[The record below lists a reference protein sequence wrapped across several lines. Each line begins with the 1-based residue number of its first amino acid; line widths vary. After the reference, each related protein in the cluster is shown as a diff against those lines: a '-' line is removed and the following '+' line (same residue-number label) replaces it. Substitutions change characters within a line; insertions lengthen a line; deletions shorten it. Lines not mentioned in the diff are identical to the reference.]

1 MSAELR
7 GIEGLLA
14 TRIGLD
20 PIAVGSHLILRAA
33 QRRMTELGLDD
44 LGEYERRLSQS
55 ELELQELIEEVVVP
69 ESWFF
74 RDERPFHWLREYVRE
89 RWLNDLS
96 RPTLRVLSLP
106 CAGGEEPYS
115 IALTLLDLGLPA
127 GRFRIDAVDVS
138 LGRLTIAR
146 RAVYSA
152 NAFRGPDL
160 SYWARSFREHPQ
172 GYELDP
178 TVRATVRFIQAS
190 VLDPRLLEGSPPY
203 DVLFCRNLLIYL
215 GASARACVLAAIDR
229 LLAADGVLFIGHAD
243 RLDWAGAEPRFTAV
257 GDPGCFAYQREA
269 RGSVSVDQARPQLAP
284 PPMLGLIASSGVSNG
299 EGVAPPVDPRAIV
312 PRTDD
317 SARAVENLS
326 LPVVQPLSLLDR
338 AAELANL
345 GRFDEA
351 IAACERHL
359 QQKSPSAPAYY
370 LMGMICQAA
379 GDRPRAEECFKKTVY
394 LDPRH
399 DEALLALA
407 LLAERRGDHEAAA
420 GFRRRAERI
429 AIMTREREGERK

>member
-7 GIEGLLA
+7 GIEELLA

-20 PIAVGSHLILRAA
+20 PIAVGSHLVLRAA
-33 QRRMTELGLDD
+33 RRRMKELGLDD
-44 LGEYERRLSQS
+44 LGEYKRRLSQS
-55 ELELQELIEEVVVP
+55 ELEVQELIEEVVVP

-89 RWLNDLS
+89 RWLSDLL
-96 RPTLRVLSLP
+96 RPPLRALSLP

-127 GRFRIDAVDVS
+127 RRFRIDAVDVS

-160 SYWARSFREHPQ
+160 SYLARSFREHPQ

-178 TVRATVRFIQAS
+178 KVRATVQFVQAS
-190 VLDPRLLEGSPPY
+190 VLDPRLLEGTAPY

-229 LLAADGVLFIGHAD
+229 LLAPDGVLFIGHAD
-243 RLDWAGAEPRFTAV
+243 RFDWAGAEPKFTPV
-257 GDPGCFAYQREA
+257 GDPGCFAYQRKA
-269 RGSVSVDQARPQLAP
+269 RGSVGVVVSVDQARPQLAP
-284 PPMLGLIASSGVSNG
+284 PPPMPSMIASSSV
-299 EGVAPPVDPRAIV
+299 R
-312 PRTDD
+312 DD
-317 SARAVENLS
+317 SAIAVDDKP
-326 LPVVQPLSLLDR
+326 LPVDKPLSLLDR
-338 AAELANL
+338 AAELANI

-359 QQKSPSAPAYY
+359 QQKSPSASAYY
-370 LMGMICQAA
+370 LLGMIRQAA
-379 GDRPRAEECFKKTVY
+379 GDRPRAEDCFRKAVY

-407 LLAERRGDHEAAA
+407 LLAERHGDHVAAA

-429 AIMTREREGERK
+429 ATTTAERGELR

>member
-1 MSAELR
+1 MADELR
-7 GIEGLLA
+7 GIEKLLA

-20 PIAVGSHLILRAA
+20 PIAVGLPLILRASR
-33 QRRMTELGLDD
+33 RRMKELGLED

-74 RDERPFHWLREYVRE
+74 RDERPFHWLRDYVRE
-89 RWLNDLS
+89 RWLTDLS
-96 RPTLRVLSLP
+96 RPPLRVLSLP

-115 IALTLLDLGLPA
+115 ITLTLLDLGLPA
-127 GRFRIDAVDVS
+127 RRFRIDAVDVS
-138 LGRLTIAR
+138 LKRLTIAR
-146 RAVYSA
+146 RGVYSA

-160 SYWARSFREHPQ
+160 SYRARSFREHPQ

-215 GASARACVLAAIDR
+215 DASARANVLAAIDR

-243 RLDWAGAEPRFTAV
+243 RLNWAGAEPRFTAV
-257 GDPGCFAYQREA
+257 GDPGCFAYQRGA
-269 RGSVSVDQARPQLAP
+269 RGRVRVNPPQPQLGP
-284 PPMLGLIASSGVSNG
+284 PPSMLSLIVPSDVSDG
-299 EGVAPPVDPRAIV
+299 EEATPPVEPRAIF

-317 SARAVENLS
+317 SARIVEDLS
-326 LPVVQPLSLLDR
+326 LPVVSPLSFLDR
-338 AAELANL
+338 AAALANL

-359 QQKSPSAPAYY
+359 QQKGPSAAAYY
-370 LMGMICQAA
+370 LLGMICQAA
-379 GDRPRAEECFKKTVY
+379 GARPRAEECFKKTVY

-407 LLAERRGDHEAAA
+407 LLAERRGDHNAAA

-429 AIMTREREGERK
+429 ATMTGVEGERK

>member
-1 MSAELR
+1 MK
-7 GIEGLLA
+7 
-14 TRIGLD
+14 
-20 PIAVGSHLILRAA
+20 
-33 QRRMTELGLDD
+33 ELGLDD
-44 LGEYERRLSQS
+44 LVEYERRLSQS

-74 RDERPFHWLREYVRE
+74 RDERPFHWLREYVRK
-89 RWLNDLS
+89 RWLRDLL
-96 RPTLRVLSLP
+96 RPPLRALSLP

-127 GRFRIDAVDVS
+127 RRFRIDAVDVS
-138 LGRLTIAR
+138 LGRLAIAR

-160 SYWARSFREHPQ
+160 SYRARSFREHPQ
-172 GYELDP
+172 GYELDLN
-178 TVRATVRFIQAS
+178 VRATVQFIQAS
-190 VLDPRLLEGSPPY
+190 VLDPRLLEGTAPY

-229 LLAADGVLFIGHAD
+229 LLAPDGVLFIGHAD
-243 RLDWAGAEPRFTAV
+243 RFDWAGAEPKFTPV
-257 GDPGCFAYQREA
+257 GDPGCFAYQRKA
-269 RGSVSVDQARPQLAP
+269 RGSAGVVVSVDQARPQLAP
-284 PPMLGLIASSGVSNG
+284 PPPMSSMIASSSV
-299 EGVAPPVDPRAIV
+299 R
-312 PRTDD
+312 DD
-317 SARAVENLS
+317 SAR
-326 LPVVQPLSLLDR
+326 VVDDKPLRVDQPLSLLDR
-338 AAELANL
+338 AAELANI

-359 QQKSPSAPAYY
+359 QQKGPSASAYY
-370 LMGMICQAA
+370 LLGMIRQAA
-379 GDRPRAEECFKKTVY
+379 GDRPRAEDCFKKAVY

-407 LLAERRGDHEAAA
+407 LLAERRGDHVAAA

-429 AIMTREREGERK
+429 ATTTAERGELR

>member
-1 MSAELR
+1 MSDELR
-7 GIEGLLA
+7 GIEELLA

-20 PIAVGSHLILRAA
+20 PIAVGSPLILRASR
-33 QRRMTELGLDD
+33 RRMKELGLDD
-44 LGEYERRLSQS
+44 LGEYKRRLSQS
-55 ELELQELIEEVVVP
+55 ELELQELVEEVVVP

-74 RDERPFHWLREYVRE
+74 RDERPFHWLREYVRQ
-89 RWLNDLS
+89 RWLTDLL
-96 RPTLRVLSLP
+96 RPVLRVLSLP

-115 IALTLLDLGLPA
+115 IALTLLDLGLPSR
-127 GRFRIDAVDVS
+127 RFRIDAVDVS
-138 LGRLTIAR
+138 LDRLTIAR
-146 RAVYSA
+146 RGVYSA

-160 SYWARSFREHPQ
+160 SYRARSFREHPQ

-178 TVRATVRFIQAS
+178 TVRAMVQFIQAS

-243 RLDWAGAEPRFTAV
+243 RLDWAGAEPKFTPV
-257 GDPGCFAYQREA
+257 GDPGCFAYQRGPH
-269 RGSVSVDQARPQLAP
+269 GSVRVDQARPQLEP
-284 PPMLGLIASSGVSNG
+284 PPTLSSITSSSVTDSAGA
-299 EGVAPPVDPRAIV
+299 APSVH

-317 SARAVENLS
+317 PARIVGDLS
-326 LPVVQPLSLLDR
+326 LPVVPPLLLLER

-351 IAACERHL
+351 VAACERHL

-379 GDRPRAEECFKKTVY
+379 GARPRAEECFKKAVY

-429 AIMTREREGERK
+429 ATMNGVEGEQK